1 MKIRK
6 ATRQDLPFISELLVN
21 NTLGATMEP
30 SGKHLSQEYITALD
44 TIDEDKDP
52 VKRSASG
59 TTYHG

>member
-44 TIDEDKDP
+44 TIDEDKDS